1 MLESSSSSDNPRV
14 VILGG
19 QPGAGKSNLIKLAQ
33 QEIFKGGSVATINGD
48 EEERTRILRT
58 VPVYPEV
65 ARGAKELMGKERLLK
80 SGFNLVEAERAYGKD
95 WLDK

>member
-1 MLESSSSSDNPRV
+1 MDTTAEKDTRLTDADLTPEKLEELRNA
-14 VILGG
+14 INI
-19 QPGAGKSNLIKLAQ
+19 AEA
-33 QEIFKGGSVATINGD
+33 NGD
-48 EEERTRILRT
+48 KEERGRILRT